1 MKEKNKETCPPCER
15 LGKFGGQAVLEGIMM
30 KAGEKCATA
39 CRKEDGSVAVVKR
52 DFVSV
57 RKKHK
62 ILNVP
67 ILRGIVNFVETLRLS
82 YGTLSA
88 SASIA
93 GLDIEEEESRFEK
106 WMKKHLGVAFFD
118 VIMVIAAVLGVFLA
132 LFLFMYL
139 PTLCANG
146 VFYLIGQDMPV
157 LRAVLEGVIKIAIFI
172 SYIALVGLMPD
183 IRRTFEY
190 HGAEHKTIACYEAG
204 DELQP
209 ELAAKHSRLHPRC
222 GTSFMF
228 VMILLGIFAGMF
240 VRLVLPP
247 LPTFLYVLVRLLI
260 LPIVV
265 GIGYEFIMYA
275 GKHTNLL
282 TRVCSAPGLLMQ
294 KLTTR
299 EPSIEQLEVAIIA
312 VKCAMPEEYP
322 DFDAAPYLENAKTA
336 EKDEADAQSE
346 EQTDAEVSEAAEE
359 AAEET
364 AAEAPSGETP
374 ADAAE
379 ETV

>member
-1 MKEKNKETCPPCER
+1 MKEKNKEKCPPRER

-30 KAGEKCATA
+30 KAGDQCATA

-52 DFVSV
+52 EFVSV

-62 ILNVP
+62 LLNIP
-67 ILRGIVNFVETLRLS
+67 ILRGVVNFVETLRLS
-82 YGTLSA
+82 YGTLAA

-93 GLDIEEEESRFEK
+93 GLDTEEEEGRFEK
-106 WMKKHLGVAFFD
+106 WMKKHFGVALFD
-118 VIMVIAAVLGVFLA
+118 VIMVIAAVLGVVLA

-157 LRAVLEGVIKIAIFI
+157 LRAVLEGVIKMAIFI

-204 DELQP
+204 EELLP

-240 VRLVLPP
+240 VRLVFPS

-260 LPIVV
+260 LPLVV

-294 KLTTR
+294 KLTTC
-299 EPSIEQLEVAIIA
+299 EPSVEQLEVAIIA

-322 DFDAAPYLENAKTA
+322 DFDATPYLENANTEKAGEKTEDTA
-336 EKDEADAQSE
+336 EASTEEAVE
-346 EQTDAEVSEAAEE
+346 AEVPTEEAEDAATEAEE
-359 AAEET
+359 
-364 AAEAPSGETP
+364 EAL
-374 ADAAE
+374 
-379 ETV
+379 

>member
-1 MKEKNKETCPPCER
+1 M
-15 LGKFGGQAVLEGIMM
+15 I
-30 KAGEKCATA
+30 
-39 CRKEDGSVAVVKR
+39 GSLTYGSL
-52 DFVSV
+52 DVSV
-57 RKKHK
+57 SFTSI
-62 ILNVP
+62 ILALNEVVVP
-67 ILRGIVNFVETLRLS
+67 FTTIILGH
-82 YGTLSA
+82 G
-88 SASIA
+88 A
-93 GLDIEEEESRFEK
+93 GLDVEEEESRFEK

-118 VIMVIAAVLGVFLA
+118 VIMVIAAVLGVALA

-146 VFYLIGQDMPV
+146 IFYLIGTDMPV

-172 SYIALVGLMPD
+172 SYIALVGLLPD

-204 DELQP
+204 DELLP
-209 ELAAKHSRLHPRC
+209 ELAKKHTRLHPRC

-240 VRLVLPP
+240 VRFVFPH

-260 LPIVV
+260 LPLVV

-322 DFDAAPYLENAKTA
+322 DFDATPYLENAKT
-336 EKDEADAQSE
+336 EK
-346 EQTDAEVSEAAEE
+346 TEE
-359 AAEET
+359 AAQTE
-364 AAEAPSGETP
+364 AHNDEAPAEDTPETESKT
-374 ADAAE
+374 ADTEE